1 MLKVAK
7 QTKHMDNKESKEE
20 IGQGNKTNTEDY
32 NPKKKKQKKNEITL
46 QKRTPCTYKYQPK
59 ETNTQRYSTTITGLK
74 NKNKR
79 LNII

>member
-32 NPKKKKQKKNEITL
+32 NPKKKNRKKMKLHFKRGHHVPININQKKRTL
-46 QKRTPCTYKYQPK
+46 RDILLQLQA
-59 ETNTQRYSTTITGLK
+59 LK
-74 NKNKR
+74 IKIKD
-79 LNII
+79 

>member
-32 NPKKKKQKKNEITL
+32 NQKKKIEKKWNYTS
-46 QKRTPCTYKYQPK
+46 K
-59 ETNTQRYSTTITGLK
+59 EDTMYL
-74 NKNKR
+74 
-79 LNII
+79 